1 MKNSWFASLPQL
13 TREGKF
19 FIGISLG
26 VGFAAVKT
34 GNNLLFLVF
43 GLLLSLLAI
52 SVILSEVT
60 LRNLNVSRIIPQN
73 VFVGRSFLIKIKLQ
87 NQKLRF
93 PSFSIEVEDI
103 LDSERIDKK
112 CYFLKIPAQKTQET
126 AYKLQFKRRGRY
138 SFRGFRVATKFPFA
152 LYRAWRVV
160 EFPAEVLVY
169 PRIREVGSLA
179 GIGKRQGE
187 GSSDRVSGR
196 GESLFGLREF
206 REGDD
211 IRDVHWKAT
220 ARSQRLI
227 VKEFDATATKHVHLL
242 FDSAL
247 PTNDD
252 MAREE
257 MESAVE
263 IVASL
268 GQHYIS
274 RGYSVE
280 LTTRT
285 GRVTPGFGA
294 LQLSR
299 LLTNLALLTLA
310 PPSARPLRVPHSAA
324 ASSFLVIHRQAQ
336 SRPRGGFAQIAEVGG
351 ALTEVRSGAQL
362 KDPALKA
369 GA

>member
-1 MKNSWFASLPQL
+1 LKSSWIASLPQL

-43 GLLLSLLAI
+43 GLLLSLLTI

-60 LRNLNVSRIIPQN
+60 LRSLNVSRLIPQN

-87 NQKLRF
+87 NQKVRF

-112 CYFLKIPAQKTQET
+112 CYFLKIPAKKTQET

-160 EFPAEVLVY
+160 EFPAEILVF

-187 GSSDRVSGR
+187 GIADRVAGR
-196 GESLFGLREF
+196 GESLLGLREF

-211 IRDVHWKAT
+211 LRDIHWKAT
-220 ARSQRLI
+220 ARAGRMI
-227 VKEFDATATKHVHLL
+227 VKEYDATATKHVHLL

-252 MAREE
+252 TAREE
-257 MESAVE
+257 MESAIE

-268 GQHYIS
+268 GQHYLS

-280 LTTRT
+280 LTTRSGHVQVGGGQQQL
-285 GRVTPGFGA
+285 GRI
-294 LQLSR
+294 
-299 LLTNLALLTLA
+299 LTHLALLELA
-310 PPSARPLRVPHSAA
+310 PPSAQPMRVHHAA
-324 ASSFLVIHRQAQ
+324 GPSSFLIIHRQAQ

-351 ALTEVRSGAQL
+351 ALTEVRRSAKETGAS
-362 KDPALKA
+362 A
-369 GA
+369 

>member
-1 MKNSWFASLPQL
+1 MPQL

-19 FIGISLG
+19 FVGISLG
-26 VGFAAVKT
+26 VGFAAIKT

-43 GLLLSLLAI
+43 GLLVSLLVI

-60 LRNLNVSRIIPQN
+60 LRGLNVSRLVPQH
-73 VFVGRSFLIKIKLQ
+73 VFANRSFLIKIKLQ

-103 LDSERIDKK
+103 LESERIDKK

-126 AYKLQFKRRGRY
+126 AYKLMFKRRGRY

-160 EFPAEVLVY
+160 ESPAEILVY

-179 GIGKRQGE
+179 AIGKRQGE
-187 GSSDRVSGR
+187 GAAGHVSGR

-211 IRDVHWKAT
+211 VRDVHWKAT
-220 ARSQRLI
+220 ARAGHLI
-227 VKEFDATATKHVHLL
+227 VKEYDAMASRYVHLL

-247 PTNDD
+247 PAADETS
-252 MAREE
+252 REE
-257 MESAVE
+257 MESALE

-268 GQHYIS
+268 AQHYAS
-274 RGYSVE
+274 RSYAVE
-280 LTTRT
+280 LTTRS
-285 GRVTPGFGA
+285 GHIPSGNGA
-294 LQLSR
+294 NHLAR
-299 LLTNLALLTLA
+299 ILTHLALLELA
-310 PPSARPLRVPHSAA
+310 PPAQSALRTRGTAGPG
-324 ASSFLVIHRQAQ
+324 SFLVIHRRAQA
-336 SRPRGGFAQIAEVGG
+336 RPRGNFGQVAEVGG
-351 ALTEVRSGAQL
+351 ALTEVRRGAS
-362 KDPALKA
+362 
-369 GA
+369 